1 MRKNLIHIYF
11 IVFFFFGHYIKAQQ
25 GFYVPLN
32 AKIFFSGDTAT
43 IFSNVINDG
52 NFGIGR
58 KAFLNFSG
66 TVWENDAQSSITDE
80 SLFFPALRP
89 VGGWVRFMSPY
100 KMQIIKGG
108 YNAVTKN
115 GPAFF
120 NVDFQN
126 PRGVELWETSLKI
139 RRTIKMTQGLVYL
152 RSYILSV
159 GNNNPG
165 VISGYDSSRFFVT
178 NNVPGSGYLLREN
191 ISSTDGRI
199 DFPIG
204 SHGNAYTPLGVR
216 SNFIQGDDYYAT
228 VFDSVKQNV
237 FSGTNMNTKSVNKT
251 WEVGKRFHPDNDEDE
266 IFLQHLTADEG
277 TFFNQN
283 RQNTYVAQ
291 YTNTGWDIGS
301 PQLLPDSGY
310 ITTGNSL
317 MNSGVNNRI
326 FYNSISNSS
335 FFTKLTGTGDANPQ
349 TKLWFTGWRVNK
361 DLVHLNWRTQPEIN
375 IQYFIVQRMLT
386 NETVF
391 TDRDTVLSQV
401 LNGISYQLHVYD
413 DDDPNSYTGISFYR
427 LKMVN
432 RGGTSF
438 SYSPVIAIG
447 NKPGPYINLLWP
459 NPSPGRFYISLN
471 PIAPVENIIVT
482 NVLGQKI
489 LEEKVNGRT
498 IIQMGNGKLISGSYF
513 VSLLTKEG
521 GILETKKLI
530 VIEK

>member
-1 MRKNLIHIYF
+1 MKRILPYIFLSLIFIYS
-11 IVFFFFGHYIKAQQ
+11 GKCGAQP
-25 GFYVPLN
+25 GFYVPKTG
-32 AKIFFSGDTAT
+32 KIFFSGDTAT

-66 TVWENDAQSSITDE
+66 TVWENDPLSSITDE

-108 YNAVTKN
+108 YNAVTKT

-126 PRGVELWETSLKI
+126 PRGVELSGTNLKI

-152 RSYILSV
+152 HSYILSV

-165 VISGYDSSRFFVT
+165 VILGYDSSRFFVT
-178 NNVPGSGYLLREN
+178 NNTPGNSYLLREN
-191 ISSTDGRI
+191 ISSTDGRV

-204 SHGNAYTPLGVR
+204 SHANAYTPMAVR
-216 SNFIQGDDYYAT
+216 SNFIEGDDYYAT
-228 VFDSVKQNV
+228 VFDSVKQNAL
-237 FSGTNMNTKSVNKT
+237 SGTNLSTKSVNKT
-251 WEVGKRFHPDNDEDE
+251 WEIGKRFHPDNDEDE
-266 IFLQHLTADEG
+266 IFLQHLNADEG
-277 TFFNQN
+277 SYFNQN
-283 RQNTYVAQ
+283 RQNAYVAQ
-291 YTNTGWDIGS
+291 YTNTGWDVGS
-301 PQLLPDSGY
+301 PQLIPDSGY
-310 ITTGNSL
+310 LTTGNIL
-317 MNSGVNNRI
+317 MNSGVNNRL

-335 FFTKLTGTGDANPQ
+335 FFTKLTGTGEAGLQ
-349 TKLWFTGWRVNK
+349 TKLWLTGWRINK
-361 DLVHLNWRTQPEIN
+361 DLVHVTWRTQPEVN
-375 IQYFIVQRMLT
+375 LKYFIVQRELS
-386 NETVF
+386 NETNF

-401 LNGISYQLHVYD
+401 PNTISYALHIYND
-413 DDDPNSYTGISFYR
+413 DDSNSYTGISFYR
-427 LKMVN
+427 LKLVN
-432 RGGTSF
+432 SNNSF
-438 SYSPVIAIG
+438 TYSQVIAIG

-498 IIQMGNGKLISGSYF
+498 IIQVGNGKLISGSYF
-513 VSLLTKEG
+513 VSLITKEG
-521 GILETKKLI
+521 AILETKKLI